1 MSREK
6 NDKIYV
12 CICRSI
18 TKGICI
24 YINNY
29 RVYGGHPADGDNII
43 KDFYVNR
50 KDLEKALNLTNYG
63 NNNR

>member
-1 MSREK
+1 MEQK

-18 TKGICI
+18 TKGICV

-43 KDFYVNR
+43 KDFYVDR
-50 KDLEKALNLTNYG
+50 KVLEKALNLTNYG

>member
-1 MSREK
+1 MGQEK
-6 NDKIYV
+6 SDKIYV
-12 CICRSI
+12 CICRSV
-18 TKGICI
+18 TKGICV